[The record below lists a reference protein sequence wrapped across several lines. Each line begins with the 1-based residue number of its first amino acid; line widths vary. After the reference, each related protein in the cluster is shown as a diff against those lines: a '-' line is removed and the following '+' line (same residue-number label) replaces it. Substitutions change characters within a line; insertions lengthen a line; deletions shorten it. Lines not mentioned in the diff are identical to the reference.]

1 MEIVPDPLLVA
12 LFLPPFLVA
21 VLGMWFI
28 LWRPLITWMDARD
41 DASADALAEAK
52 RLDLE
57 AVAHVETLEERLG
70 HARNEI
76 TELRN
81 TSRADAVAKEQAIL
95 AEARESSEKE
105 VDTAVAAIAEQSEVA
120 RRSLADAARNIA
132 DDMAT
137 QVLGR
142 PLKA

>member
-28 LWRPLITWMDARD
+28 LWRPLLTWMDARD
-41 DASADALAEAK
+41 DASADAIAEAR
-52 RLDLE
+52 RLDAE
-57 AVAHVETLEERLG
+57 AVAHVQTLEERLAG
-70 HARNEI
+70 AQNQI
-76 TELRN
+76 IELRN
-81 TSRADAVAKEQAIL
+81 TSRAEALGREKVIL
-95 AEARESSEKE
+95 GEARGAAEQE
-105 VDTAVAAIAEQSEVA
+105 VDKAVAAIAEQTEVA
-120 RRSLADAARNIA
+120 RKGLSDAARSIA

-142 PLKA
+142 PIQA

>member
-28 LWRPLITWMDARD
+28 LWRPLLTYMDARD
-41 DASADALAEAK
+41 DASADAIAEAK
-52 RLDLE
+52 RLEAE
-57 AVAHVETLEERLG
+57 AVAHVETLEGRLTV
-70 HARNEI
+70 ARNEI

-81 TSRADAVAKEQAIL
+81 NTRADAVAREKVIL
-95 AEARESSEKE
+95 AEAREASEKE
-105 VDTAVAAIAEQSEVA
+105 VETAVAAIAEQSEVA
-120 RRSLADAARNIA
+120 RRSLSDAARNIA